1 VEAVSRAGRLWLCP
15 DCRSKEVI
23 AVHRQPERLPGL
35 RLLWPPAKPPLRQS
49 LLTQPET
56 LAIVH
61 QEFDRGMASIA
72 KHKHSARERVK
83 VYHITTQTA
92 QPVNA
97 LAEIHR
103 LYSHIYAHLR

>member
-1 VEAVSRAGRLWLCP
+1 MLPA
-15 DCRSKEVI
+15 
-23 AVHRQPERLPGL
+23 PGL
-35 RLLWPPAKPPLRQS
+35 LLASSWPPAKPPLRQS
-49 LLTQPET
+49 LLTQPEPLT
-56 LAIVH
+56 IVH
-61 QEFDRGMASIA
+61 QKLDRGMTAVA

-83 VYHITTQTA
+83 VYHITAQTA